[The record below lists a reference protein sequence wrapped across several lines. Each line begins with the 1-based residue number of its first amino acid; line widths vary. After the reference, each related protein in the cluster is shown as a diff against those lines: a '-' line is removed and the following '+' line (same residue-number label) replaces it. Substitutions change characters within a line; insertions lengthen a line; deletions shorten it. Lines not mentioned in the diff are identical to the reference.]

1 MSREW
6 DEGWRAVLC
15 GGGLCDA
22 DQNWRGP
29 FLGCRGGGWAGSV
42 SGPNSGVCFGAC
54 AGGWLCHHAVNC
66 LVDCV
71 RARACTNKAWQTGAR
86 RSWWWKVVQQ
96 VVHASDRRSSR
107 LRWSA
112 AAVSAAVEEEQSL
125 VVLKGSRTDGGSSG
139 RGGGQ
144 ADVQRVHGRMLVSE
158 MRSPLP

>member
-29 FLGCRGGGWAGSV
+29 FLGCRGGGGWAGSV
-42 SGPNSGVCFGAC
+42 SGPKSGVCFGAC
-54 AGGWLCHHAVNC
+54 AGGCATTLSTVWLTV
-66 LVDCV
+66 CV

-86 RSWWWKVVQQ
+86 RSWWWKVMQV
-96 VVHASDRRSSR
+96 VVHARDRRSSR

-112 AAVSAAVEEEQSL
+112 AAVSAAAVEEEESL
-125 VVLKGSRTDGGSSG
+125 VLKRARAQMVDRPGEVAVKQTCSEYTD
-139 RGGGQ
+139 
-144 ADVQRVHGRMLVSE
+144 VC
-158 MRSPLP
+158 